1 MSRLRDLLFLVPLAA
16 CYFYIG
22 WRNPELAAQLPL
34 FFGFMLAFVLL
45 PALGLGG
52 LLVRL
57 PLSLAERLAL
67 GSPAALATLFALAY
81 AGAALR
87 QPLLIWVQ
95 PVLGLATCCTEL
107 TPRRRA
113 RTVVTNP
120 AEPAESAGSAE
131 PMVPA
136 TPWGDLLLMLAVL
149 CAGLA
154 LCLPKIAGVSLPVP
168 GLARFYYV
176 DDVMMGSYIF
186 SVLRALEH
194 GLPYAHPMVAG
205 GVLTTHMLYHFC
217 YAACALTTGIH
228 PMDLVM
234 FLWPPVLWLFLACGA
249 VVGCRRLAGFTLLE
263 TVLALALILFTS
275 GVNFYGSPSVQLFGY
290 QHTFFLGLPALLLF
304 CTALYGYLSGRR
316 PQLFA
321 VHAALSYLVCASTKA
336 PLLMLLPVCL
346 LPVLLL
352 RLVKRQVRARELLLA
367 VLVLACAAALKLT
380 IYPDT
385 GIVATR
391 LPKLMKLLLG
401 ALGNLGDMAVV
412 LGPYVVL
419 AILALEA
426 NPVLRL
432 KTKRA
437 AHYLVFCA
445 AFVLGSAVLLKLFN
459 FVGGDFYFFWQ
470 ARVLVLLAFA
480 PVAAHI
486 FFWRMPRFAPVLALL
501 LVLGVGVTL
510 QRMFYP
516 LDTPLN
522 EVPADAQ
529 AKILDAGEREGLRW
543 ASTHLDRRSTFFTNK
558 DSFLG
563 SYMGGFIPMP
573 LFDYI
578 GFSGLQGYAFPMPWL
593 PEDSLRIANER
604 IKSLKAFYA
613 APTPQAKAEVLARTP
628 VDYYIHCIRL
638 APKDF
643 VPPDCLRPVYQNQSL
658 IIYENAC
665 RPR

>member
-1 MSRLRDLLFLVPLAA
+1 MRHLRDLLLLVPLAA
-16 CYFYIG
+16 CYAFIG
-22 WRNPELAAQLPL
+22 WQNPGLAPQLPL
-34 FFGFMLAFVLL
+34 FFGFMLVFVLL

-67 GSPAALATLFALAY
+67 GSPAALAMLFALAY

-87 QPLLIWVQ
+87 QPLLIWLQ
-95 PVLGLATCCTEL
+95 PVLGLAICLAEL
-107 TPRRRA
+107 APRRRA
-113 RTVVTNP
+113 TAKAHAAQS
-120 AEPAESAGSAE
+120 AEFAES
-131 PMVPA
+131 MVPA

-149 CAGLA
+149 TAGLA
-154 LCLPKIAGVSLPVP
+154 LCLPNLAGVSLPTP
-168 GLARFYYV
+168 GLALNYYT
-176 DDVMMGSYIF
+176 DDIITGSFIF
-186 SVLRALEH
+186 SALRTLEH
-194 GLPYAHPMVAG
+194 GLPFGLPMVAG
-205 GVLTTHMLYHFC
+205 ATLSYHILYHYC

-249 VVGCRRLAGFTLLE
+249 VAGCRRLAGFTLLE

-275 GVNFYGSPSVQLFGY
+275 GVNFFGSPSVQLFGY

-304 CTALYGYLSGRR
+304 CTALYGYLSGRS

-336 PLLMLLPVCL
+336 PLLMLLPVSL

-352 RLVKRQVRARELLLA
+352 RLARRQVRARELLLA
-367 VLVLACAAALKLT
+367 VLALACAAALKLT

-391 LPKLMKLLLG
+391 LPRLMKLLPG
-401 ALGNLGDMAVV
+401 TLGNLGDMAVV
-412 LGPYVVL
+412 FGPYAVL

-432 KTKRA
+432 KTRRA

-445 AFVLGSAVLLKLFN
+445 TFVLGSAVLLKLFN

-470 ARVLVLLAFA
+470 ARVLVFLAFA

-486 FFWRMPRFAPVLALL
+486 FFWRMPRFVPVLALL
-501 LVLGVGVTL
+501 LVLGLGLTL
-510 QRMFYP
+510 QQMFSP
-516 LDTPLN
+516 LTPPLN

-529 AKILDAGEREGLRW
+529 AKLLDAGEREGLRW

-593 PEDSLRIANER
+593 PEDSLRIASER

-613 APTPQAKAEVLARTP
+613 APTPQAKAEVLARVP
-628 VDYYIHCIRL
+628 VDYYIHCVRL
-638 APKDF
+638 APKGF
-643 VPPDCLRPVYQNQSL
+643 APPDCLRPVYWNQSL